1 MQSHAGFTS
10 FCSSR
15 ALLSRCSSAARLMHG
30 QGGGGGVGGL
40 IYVQSR
46 IDYDTAFLPEGTMVR
61 PFV

>member
-15 ALLSRCSSAARLMHG
+15 ALLSRCSSAVRLMHD
-30 QGGGGGVGGL
+30 QKRGGGGLV
-40 IYVQSR
+40 YVQSR